1 MMTATEIIQET
12 CSTAQEWIEMSSN
25 PEMTLS
31 IILAQKIVQLN
42 SYIDYLERRVKCQ
55 QNQSK

>member
-1 MMTATEIIQET
+1 MMTANEIIKET
-12 CSTAQEWIEMSSN
+12 CENAMEWIEMSSN

-31 IILAQKIVQLN
+31 IILAQKIVKLN
-42 SYIDYLERRVKCQ
+42 SYIDYLERRVSCQ

>member
-1 MMTATEIIQET
+1 MRTANEIIKET
-12 CSTAQEWIEMSSN
+12 FHSASEWIEMSSN

-31 IILAQKIVQLN
+31 IILAQKIVKLN
-42 SYIDYLERRVKCQ
+42 DYIDYLERRLKCQ